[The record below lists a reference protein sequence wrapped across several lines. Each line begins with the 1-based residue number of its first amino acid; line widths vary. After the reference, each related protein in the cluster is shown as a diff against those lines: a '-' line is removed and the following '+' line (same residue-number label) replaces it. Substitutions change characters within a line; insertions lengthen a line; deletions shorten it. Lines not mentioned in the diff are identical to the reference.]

1 MNRPKAKHVVL
12 VAVVV
17 LFAAQLIPISHTNP
31 PVDPSRSFY
40 ATEPVPA
47 DLHATF
53 ENSCKD
59 CHSNRT
65 VWPWYSYI
73 APVSWMV
80 ADDVRGGRRHLN
92 FDEWN
97 TYTPAKKEKRME
109 DICEQVTN
117 GDMPDSKYL
126 VIHRHARLTQSER
139 ESVCDWVGSV
149 R

>member
-1 MNRPKAKHVVL
+1 MVVAIVLL
-12 VAVVV
+12 VLAS
-17 LFAAQLIPISHTNP
+17 QLVPVKRTNP
-31 PVDPSRSFY
+31 PVDPSHSFY

-47 DLHATF
+47 NVHAVL

-65 VWPWYSYI
+65 VWPWYSYL

-92 FDEWN
+92 LDEWS
-97 TYTPAKKEKRME
+97 TYTPARKAKRLQ
-109 DICEQVTN
+109 DICEQVTS
-117 GDMPDSKYL
+117 GEMPDTKYVL
-126 VIHRHARLTQSER
+126 IHRNTKLTPAER
-139 ESVCDWVGSV
+139 QSVCDWVGSV